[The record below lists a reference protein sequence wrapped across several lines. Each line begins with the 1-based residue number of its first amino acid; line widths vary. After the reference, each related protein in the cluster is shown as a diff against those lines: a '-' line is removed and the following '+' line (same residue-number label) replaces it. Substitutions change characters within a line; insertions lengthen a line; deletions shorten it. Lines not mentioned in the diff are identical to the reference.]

1 MFAYGLTGISD
12 LKQNMQIQFVQYDAL
27 SNISE
32 SLTPNRHNLYPAF
45 PNPFNPVTT
54 IGYSLSN
61 EEHINL
67 GIYDITGRK
76 IKTLVNGQQGFGY
89 NEVKWNATNE
99 LGQSVS

>member
-1 MFAYGLTGISD
+1 MEI
-12 LKQNMQIQFVQYDAL
+12 
-27 SNISE
+27 
-32 SLTPNRHNLYPAF
+32 AF

-99 LGQSVS
+99 LGESVSGGVYFYKIQVGQISETKKIILLK